1 MHRNQKGMSLVE
13 ILIAIVV
20 STIVISAAYASYSI
34 ISKNYEFQKD
44 IKYMSQTARSVV
56 KMIAKDVRMAGYQ
69 DFNATSISQAV
80 NVTDSSNNCCDRIDI
95 IYDRSST
102 ERIKISYY
110 TKQYQNRNRLM
121 KLVMR
126 CTVSDCT
133 KTSTLQ
139 SEQPIADYVED
150 LQFNTLREGSTVRTS
165 STPTWGTGK
174 IGWFKPTN
182 VKADCADVYPALG
195 NKSGKVEYLTDD
207 DMSTSWTC
215 KTEAPRKANAF
226 GRKNAKVTFTFNP
239 PARIL
244 KVKSGTSAHIDG
256 GSANGC
262 YRMGQRNCYV
272 KPFGS
277 IRSVNQHVS
286 AGEWTTVGYVKP
298 ANKPLPNAA
307 AVQSGFYNMTMR
319 GGGGMSC
326 SCYSRYQNCYGN
338 PKLCNLRDS
347 SSPNRW
353 THYALISSLTYYFTS
368 PVIIDY
374 PPGINTVDLK
384 DSSFKNTGYI
394 EVPEVLFYGEIWGA
408 AATPDQVE
416 IGLLLRSPNE
426 HQTKSKS
433 FSINLSNRTFASND
447 RYIRDSFSTS
457 VLVRNLYYSSH

>member
-13 ILIAIVV
+13 IMVAIAVSAIV
-20 STIVISAAYASYSI
+20 IGAAYGSYSVI
-34 ISKNYEFQKD
+34 NKNYEFQKD
-44 IKYMSQTARSVV
+44 VKYMSQTARAVV
-56 KMIAKDVRMAGYQ
+56 KMIARDVRMAGYQ
-69 DFNATSISQAV
+69 DFNATSISEAIK
-80 NVTDSSNNCCDRIDI
+80 VTDSSNNCCDRIDI
-95 IYDRSST
+95 IYDKSSS

-139 SEQPIADYVED
+139 SEQPVADYVDD
-150 LQFNTLREGSTVRTS
+150 LQFSTLREGAAVRTS

-174 IGWFKPTN
+174 IGWFKPTS

-195 NKSGKVEYLTDD
+195 NKSGKIEYLTDD

-215 KTEAPRKANAF
+215 KIEAPRKANAF
-226 GRKNAKVTFTFNP
+226 GNKNAKVTFTFNP
-239 PARIL
+239 AARIL

-256 GSANGC
+256 GNANGC
-262 YRMGQRNCYV
+262 YRIGQRNCYV

-277 IRSVNQHVS
+277 KRSVKQHVS

-298 ANKPLPNAA
+298 ANKPLPNQA
-307 AVQSGFYNMTMR
+307 AVQYGFYNMTGG

-326 SCYSRYQNCYGN
+326 SCYSRYQSCYGN
-338 PKLCNLRDS
+338 PELCNLRDS
-347 SSPNRW
+347 SSPNTW
-353 THYALISSLTYYFTS
+353 THYALISSLTFNFTS

-374 PPGINTVDLK
+374 PQGINTVDLK

-394 EVPEVLFYGEIWGA
+394 EVPEVLFYGEVWGA
-408 AATPDQVE
+408 PATPDQVE

-433 FSINLSNRTFASND
+433 FSMNMGNRSFASND
-447 RYIRDSFSTS
+447 RYMRDSFSTS
-457 VLVRNLYYSSH
+457 VIVRNLYYANQ